1 MGPYRIFINS
11 PSGTLDL
18 QLDAALA
25 EAVKLSVLDR
35 ALRELSMQD
44 YDLPE
49 YSIHADADSF
59 SGSLADTID
68 EAASTFLAAEQK
80 TPPAMGETGEAPK
93 AVETAST
100 SLTEAVEKPHR
111 KRRAGFRCVNE
122 VKLALPGLLPGLRE
136 SAMSIARV
144 TALVNAGR
152 VILDKSDVS
161 EGTVDR
167 ALHFLLIEGVVVRE
181 PGIAKGAGP
190 KAFGWYLTPMGDT
203 MTRPPRYSEEQEA
216 PYGDGPSTVS
226 TPQVKVDRGG
236 FQVTLEAGAGVVSGS
251 VF

>member
-1 MGPYRIFINS
+1 VNAYRIHINS
-11 PSGTLDL
+11 PSGLLDL

-35 ALRELSMQD
+35 ALRDLSMQD

-49 YSIHADADSF
+49 YA
-59 SGSLADTID
+59 
-68 EAASTFLAAEQK
+68 LAAEQN
-80 TPPAMGETGEAPK
+80 TPPATEETGEAPK

-161 EGTVDR
+161 ESTVDR